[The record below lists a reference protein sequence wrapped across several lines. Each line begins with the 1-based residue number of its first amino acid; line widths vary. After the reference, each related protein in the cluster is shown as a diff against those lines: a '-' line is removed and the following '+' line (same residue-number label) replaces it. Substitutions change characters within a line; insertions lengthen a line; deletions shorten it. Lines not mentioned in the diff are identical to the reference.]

1 MLSTTVKS
9 PLVLPLRISLSS
21 STLVHPTSGFLL
33 LNAPFCPLLASSTTD
48 TMLRSPP
55 LIRRTV
61 PPSPSN
67 TDLVVLLVT
76 GLKIPSL
83 LVVSPLLA
91 LPSVR
96 LLLSAVFPSL
106 LLSSMVSSVWLSQLS
121 PLTTSPLSSKS
132 SLKKVP
138 SPMVLS
144 LST

>member
-9 PLVLPLRISLSS
+9 PLELPLRISLSS
-21 STLVHPTSGFLL
+21 SILVHPTSGFLL
-33 LNAPFCPLLASSTTD
+33 LNAPFCQLLASSTTD
-48 TMLRSPP
+48 TTLRSPLP
-55 LIRRTV
+55 IRRTV
-61 PPSPSN
+61 LPSPSN

-83 LVVSPLLA
+83 LVVFPLPA

-106 LLSSMVSSVWLSQLS
+106 LLSSMVSSVWPSQLS
-121 PLTTSPLSSKS
+121 PLTTSPLSSRS

>member
-9 PLVLPLRISLSS
+9 PLELPLRPSLSS

-33 LNAPFCPLLASSTTD
+33 LNAPSSPLLASSTTD
-48 TMLRSPP
+48 TTLRSPP

-61 PPSPSN
+61 LPSPSN

-96 LLLSAVFPSL
+96 LPLSTVSPSL
-106 LLSSMVSSVWLSQLS
+106 LLSSMVSSVWLSPLS
-121 PLTTSPLSSKS
+121 PLTTSPLSSRS
-132 SLKKVP
+132 YTKKVP
-138 SPMVLS
+138 SQMVLS
-144 LST
+144 PST